1 MATTDSTLT
10 KSTRVYRELRRDITS
25 GVYQPGEQ
33 LVRRTMLKKYAVSL
47 SIVNEALS
55 RLMHDG
61 LIEQGE
67 RESARVIE
75 PCEQRM
81 YNDLMLREAIERQ
94 VVRLLAE
101 KATPETLQGLL
112 LDAQSLDRWIATEG
126 ANITL
131 HLEFHLKMARATG
144 YSSLE
149 ETLRP
154 LGMRSM
160 LVARWIKAQSL
171 HHPADFHEE
180 LVRAVMTR
188 DPIVADEK
196 MRAHLHY
203 AEESKAAKTAPSGEP
218 PAASPH

>member
-1 MATTDSTLT
+1 MITADPTLT
-10 KSTRVYRELRRDITS
+10 KSTRVYRELRRDITN
-25 GVYQPGEQ
+25 GVYKPGEQ
-33 LVRRTMLKKYAVSL
+33 LVRRTMLKKYSVSL

-55 RLMHDG
+55 RLAHDG
-61 LIEQGE
+61 LVEQGE

-75 PCEQRM
+75 PCEERM
-81 YNDLMLREAIERQ
+81 YNDLMLREAVERQ

-101 KATPETLQGLL
+101 KASAETLHGLL

-160 LVARWIKAQSL
+160 LVARWIESQSL
-171 HHPADFHEE
+171 HHPPDFHEA
-180 LVRAVMTR
+180 LIRVIQMR
-188 DPIVADEK
+188 DPIAADEK

-203 AEESKAAKTAPSGEP
+203 GEEMKKAARAA
-218 PAASPH
+218 AASAKTPD

>member
-1 MATTDSTLT
+1 MATLESPLT
-10 KSTRVYRELRRDITS
+10 KSTRVYRELRRDITN
-25 GVYQPGEQ
+25 GVYQPGQQ
-33 LVRRTMLKKYAVSL
+33 LVRRAMLKKYSVSL

-55 RLMHDG
+55 RLTHDG

-67 RESARVIE
+67 RESARVIQPNE
-75 PCEQRM
+75 ERM
-81 YNDLMLREAIERQ
+81 FNDLMLREAIERQ

-101 KATPETLQGLL
+101 KASDETLAGLL
-112 LDAQSLDRWIATEG
+112 QDAQSLDRWIATEG

-144 YSSLE
+144 YRSLE

-160 LVARWIKAQSL
+160 LVARWLKAQSL
-171 HHPADFHEE
+171 HHAPDFHEE
-180 LVRAVMTR
+180 LVRAIMTR
-188 DPIVADEK
+188 NPAVADEK

-203 AEESKAAKTAPSGEP
+203 AEEAGLSGSP
-218 PAASPH
+218 KPADSTPR